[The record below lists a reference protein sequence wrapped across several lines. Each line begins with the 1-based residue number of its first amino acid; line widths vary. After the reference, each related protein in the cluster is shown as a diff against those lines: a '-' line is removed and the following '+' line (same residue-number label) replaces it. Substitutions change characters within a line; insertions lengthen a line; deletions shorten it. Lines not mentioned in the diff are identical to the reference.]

1 MPRRAREKNAESI
14 YHVMCRSV
22 SEYQLFRDE
31 EDKTYYLGLLKRYID
46 RYKCRIYAYCLMDSH
61 LHLQLDP
68 RGFDISRFMHSAN
81 VAYDVQGDM

>member
-31 EDKTYYLGLLKRYID
+31 ED
-46 RYKCRIYAYCLMDSH
+46 
-61 LHLQLDP
+61 LQ
-68 RGFDISRFMHSAN
+68 GIK
-81 VAYDVQGDM
+81 GI